1 MIFDFLISNSHIK
14 KSKINHSKINPE
26 FSIFG
31 ETNHMGLP
39 VNNKKAGK
47 AGAGGPKNAAQAS
60 KFIAKPGA
68 KAVGVT
74 KKPIKTG
81 GSRGS

>member
-1 MIFDFLISNSHIK
+1 MS
-14 KSKINHSKINPE
+14 
-26 FSIFG
+26 
-31 ETNHMGLP
+31 LP
-39 VNNKKAGK
+39 VNNKNSGK
-47 AGAGGPKNAAQAS
+47 PGSKNSKGSMPGGS

-68 KAVGVT
+68 KAAGPS

>member
-1 MIFDFLISNSHIK
+1 MS
-14 KSKINHSKINPE
+14 
-26 FSIFG
+26 
-31 ETNHMGLP
+31 LP
-39 VNNKKAGK
+39 VNNKNNGK
-47 AGAGGPKNAAQAS
+47 PGSKGPKGGAAQGS

-68 KAVGVT
+68 KAVGTT

>member
-1 MIFDFLISNSHIK
+1 MTIFEKTYF
-14 KSKINHSKINPE
+14 
-26 FSIFG
+26 
-31 ETNHMGLP
+31 MGLP

-47 AGAGGPKNAAQAS
+47 GGANGPKNSAQTS

>member
-1 MIFDFLISNSHIK
+1 
-14 KSKINHSKINPE
+14 
-26 FSIFG
+26 
-31 ETNHMGLP
+31 MGLP

-47 AGAGGPKNAAQAS
+47 AGPGGPKNAAQTS

>member
-1 MIFDFLISNSHIK
+1 
-14 KSKINHSKINPE
+14 
-26 FSIFG
+26 
-31 ETNHMGLP
+31 MGLP
-39 VNNKKAGK
+39 VNNKKGGK
-47 AGAGGPKNAAQAS
+47 AGASGPKNAAQTS

-81 GSRGS
+81 GSRGR

>member
-1 MIFDFLISNSHIK
+1 MS
-14 KSKINHSKINPE
+14 
-26 FSIFG
+26 
-31 ETNHMGLP
+31 LP
-39 VNNKKAGK
+39 VNNKNSGK
-47 AGAGGPKNAAQAS
+47 PGSKGPKGSPQGGS

-68 KAVGVT
+68 KAVGAT

>member
-1 MIFDFLISNSHIK
+1 
-14 KSKINHSKINPE
+14 
-26 FSIFG
+26 
-31 ETNHMGLP
+31 MGLP
-39 VNNKKAGK
+39 VNNKNNGK
-47 AGAGGPKNAAQAS
+47 QTGKNAKNNAGAS
-60 KFIAKPGA
+60 KFIAKPGNA